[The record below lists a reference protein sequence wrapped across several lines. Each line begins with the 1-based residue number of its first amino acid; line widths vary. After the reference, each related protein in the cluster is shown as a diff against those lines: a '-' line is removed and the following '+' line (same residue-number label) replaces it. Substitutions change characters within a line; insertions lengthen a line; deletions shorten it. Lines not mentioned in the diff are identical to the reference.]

1 MNKNKTVRPWG
12 NYSIIDSESDY
23 KVKKIT
29 VNPGQRLSYQ
39 FHNKRSESWTIIKG
53 SGIVIINDKKLHLN
67 YGDSI
72 QIQVKS
78 KHRILN
84 NTDNLLVFIEVQTG
98 EYFGEDDIVR
108 IKDDYNRV

>member
-1 MNKNKTVRPWG
+1 MIRNKTDRPWG
-12 NYSIIDSESDY
+12 NYIIIESELNY

-39 FHNKRSESWTIIKG
+39 FHNKRSESWTIIQG
-53 SGIVIINDKKLHLN
+53 SGIMVMNDNEYQVN

-72 QIQVKS
+72 QIPVKS
-78 KHRILN
+78 KHRIHN

-98 EYFGEDDIVR
+98 EYFGEDDIIR
-108 IKDDYNRV
+108 IKDDYNRI